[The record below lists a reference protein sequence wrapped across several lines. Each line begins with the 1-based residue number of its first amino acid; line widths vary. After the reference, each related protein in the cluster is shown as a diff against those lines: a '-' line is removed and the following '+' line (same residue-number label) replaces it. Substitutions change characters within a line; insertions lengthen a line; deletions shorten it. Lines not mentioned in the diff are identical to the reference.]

1 MAKKSKSATTETV
14 LFLPWRGEGS
24 LHQRLP
30 GCKGNSGEDQEQVSS
45 ATSDTSCSTSGS
57 KSHIPS
63 NLLPFICRRFK
74 PAAPS
79 STSAQR
85 ASLRLLSQ
93 LPTSLAPSPANRGPQ
108 PSTKLCS
115 STTSTYHVH
124 RNPATPPA
132 VTTSSPKPA
141 TATPSPTTTK
151 NRTPP

>member
-1 MAKKSKSATTETV
+1 MAKKSKSAATEAI

-79 STSAQR
+79 SNSAQR

-93 LPTSLAPSPANRGPQ
+93 LPTSLAPSPAARRAQ
-108 PSTKLCS
+108 PAANLCS
-115 STTSTYHVH
+115 TPTSAYYIH